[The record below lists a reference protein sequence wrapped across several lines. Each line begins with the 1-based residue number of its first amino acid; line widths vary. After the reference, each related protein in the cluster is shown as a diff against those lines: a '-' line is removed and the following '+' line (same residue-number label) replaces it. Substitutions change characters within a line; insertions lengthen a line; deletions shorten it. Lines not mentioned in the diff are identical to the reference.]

1 MEALYQCCAGL
12 DLGKRFLVV
21 CLLKNKSKETRN
33 YNTDTQSLLDLRDWL
48 TSEGCEA
55 AAMEATGSF
64 WHPVWNILEE
74 LPMELVLANPQQI
87 KNMPG
92 RKSDVRDAEWIADLL
107 RHGLIK
113 PSYVPSREQR
123 EMRELT
129 RYRASLLQERSR
141 EVNRIQKVLEGAN
154 IKLGTVL
161 TDISGASGM
170 AILHALAEGEV
181 DPGKMMTLLR
191 GPIKAEPAAVAKA
204 LEGKMGAHQRYM
216 LGILLERVDGLN
228 ATISKLD
235 AQIVERNKA
244 HEKVLQRL
252 QSIPGI
258 GQRTAE
264 VIVAEVGY
272 DVSHFPSDGHLSSW
286 IGLAPGQNESAG
298 KRKSSRIPPGNMPL
312 RSALVQSAWAAVH
325 SPRTYMHAQYVHLAA
340 HTGKKKAIIA
350 VAHSIA
356 VMVYHL
362 LASTDA
368 EYLELG
374 GDHFFNLDQE
384 QIKKRAIRQLER
396 LGYAVSVTQVPVP
409 PAA

>member
-1 MEALYQCCAGL
+1 MEALYECCSGL
-12 DLGKRFLVV
+12 DLGKRFLVA
-21 CLLKNKSKETRN
+21 CLLKGRSKETRT
-33 YNTDTQSLLDLRDWL
+33 YNTDSQSLWELRDWL
-48 TSEGCEA
+48 ISEGCQA
-55 AAMEATGSF
+55 IAMEATGSF
-64 WHPVWNILEE
+64 WHPVWNVLEE
-74 LPMELVLANPQQI
+74 SPVQLLLANPQQI

-129 RYRASLLQERSR
+129 RYRTSLLQERSR
-141 EVNRIQKVLEGAN
+141 EVNRIEKVLEGAN

-161 TDISGASGM
+161 TDITGASGL
-170 AILHALAEGEV
+170 AILHALAEGES
-181 DPGKMMTLLR
+181 DPKKMMTLLR
-191 GPIKAEPAAVAKA
+191 GPVKAEPDAMARA
-204 LEGKMGAHQRYM
+204 LTGSMGTHQRSM
-216 LGILLERVDGLN
+216 LSVLLERIEGLN
-228 ATISKLD
+228 ASIQKLD
-235 AQIVERNKA
+235 AQIIERNET

-252 QSIPGI
+252 QTIPGV

-264 VIVAEVGY
+264 VIVAEAGY
-272 DVSHFPSDGHLSSW
+272 DVSHFPTDAHLSSW

-298 KRKSSRIPPGNMPL
+298 KRRSSRIRPGNLPL

-325 SPRTYMHAQYVHLAA
+325 SPHTYRHAQYVHLSV

-350 VAHSIA
+350 VAHSLG
-356 VMVYHL
+356 VMIYHV
-362 LASTDA
+362 LASPDA
-368 EYLELG
+368 EYHELG
-374 GDHFFNLDQE
+374 NDHFRSLDQE

-396 LGYAVSVTQVPVP
+396 LGYMVAVTMPPIP